1 MISKVVNNV
10 TYYCPRPKY
19 KLSTLDAS
27 LSQRGISLASSVLLG
42 HPPADVFTDEEGRTW
57 ISDIPTPDLILN
69 KIKTEPNWIA
79 EIYKTRDE
87 SFISIKQN
95 LQTEIKNLQDHS
107 DDLDILICT
116 FQELSEIQTIFL
128 SFVYLPLVDEILV
141 NNLSDLVSNFLDKRQ
156 SQQYIFSLLQ
166 PPTYFANIL
175 ESGILI
181 NETKV
186 LNIPPTEELFPIC
199 GNINLDY
206 SPVDMDSK
214 ILAHFPRL
222 AIDYSLADV
231 LEFSLLRSLVPIF
244 FQIGQEDLFVG
255 KSIII
260 ALSHCVYKIS
270 KILVEKQWLND
281 EKQILNF
288 RQEEIVEISQKIEK

>member
-1 MISKVVNNV
+1 MINKVINNV

-19 KLSTLDAS
+19 KLSKLDAS

-42 HPPADVFTDEEGRTW
+42 HSPADVFTDEEGCTW
-57 ISDIPTPDLILN
+57 ISDIPTPDLILD
-69 KIKTEPNWIA
+69 KIKNEPNWIA
-79 EIYKTRDE
+79 EIYKTRNE

-95 LQTEIKNLQDHS
+95 LQTEMKNLQDHS
-107 DDLDILICT
+107 DDLNLLTCT
-116 FQELSEIQTIFL
+116 FQKLSEIQTIFL

-141 NNLSDLVSNFLDKRQ
+141 NKLSDLVSKLLDKPQ

-166 PPTYFANIL
+166 PPTYLANIL

-186 LNIPPTEELFPIC
+186 LSIPPTEELFSFC

-206 SPVDMDSK
+206 SPVDMDSI

-222 AIDYSLADV
+222 ALDYRLADV
-231 LEFSLLRSLVPIF
+231 LEFSLLRSLVPVF
-244 FQIGQEDLFVG
+244 FQIGQEDLFIG

-270 KILVEKQWLND
+270 KILVENQYLND

-288 RQEEIVEISQKIEK
+288 QREEIVEIAQKIEK